1 MTDSILGS
9 EAELRLRVGAFEG
22 PLDLL
27 LHLCR
32 TNEIDLAA
40 LPVRTITDQYLAH
53 LEAMEFQNLE
63 LAGAYLV
70 MAATLIYLKS
80 KLLVPPDETA
90 DEQLDEEA
98 LALKLELEE
107 RLREYARV
115 KTQGVWLAA
124 REAEQL
130 LIWGRSSSTL
140 PPPDDVPLEDL
151 SVHWLERAMKRLIEE
166 QARQRPRQVE
176 PNPPSVLERMTEILS
191 LLRDTW
197 SLLFSS
203 MAGGERRRADV
214 VVSLLA
220 VLELCRQGKIRTQ
233 QTELFGD
240 IVIERQPEISGTAT
254 TESTNPNVVI
264 ETITTIEPTT
274 PDTTSATTATTATT
288 EPTNPNTTNAT
299 TASAGGV

>member
-1 MTDSILGS
+1 MSDT
-9 EAELRLRVGAFEG
+9 ELRLRVGTFEG
-22 PLDLL
+22 PFDLL

-40 LPVRTITDQYLAH
+40 LPVRAITDQYLAH
-53 LEAMEFQNLE
+53 LEAIEFRDLE
-63 LAGAYLV
+63 TAGAYLV

-80 KLLVPPDETA
+80 KLLVPPDEA
-90 DEQLDEEA
+90 EEQLDDEA
-98 LALKLELEE
+98 LLLRQELED

-130 LIWGRSSSTL
+130 LIWGRASSTL

-151 SVHWLERAMKRLIEE
+151 SVHWLERSMKRLIEE
-166 QARQRPRQVE
+166 QARQRPREVE

-240 IVIERQPEISGTAT
+240 IVIERQPDRIDTTPTETAT
-254 TESTNPNVVI
+254 TS
-264 ETITTIEPTT
+264 
-274 PDTTSATTATTATT
+274 TATI
-288 EPTNPNTTNAT
+288 EPTNPNTITVP

>member
-1 MTDSILGS
+1 MTES
-9 EAELRLRVGAFEG
+9 AAPQELRLRVGEFEG

-53 LEAMEFQNLE
+53 LEAIEFRDLE
-63 LAGAYLV
+63 TAGAYLV

-80 KLLVPPDETA
+80 KLLVPPDETV

-98 LALKLELEE
+98 LALKQELEE

-115 KTQGVWLAA
+115 KTQGVWLGR
-124 REAEQL
+124 REAEQA

-140 PPPDDVPLEDL
+140 PPIEDVPLEDL
-151 SVHWLERAMKRLIEE
+151 SVHWLERSLKRLIDE
-166 QARQRPRQVE
+166 QQRLRPRDVE
-176 PNPPSVLERMTEILS
+176 PNPPSVLERMSEILS

-203 MAGGERRRADV
+203 MTGGERRRSEIV
-214 VVSLLA
+214 VTLLS

-240 IVIERQPEISGTAT
+240 IVIERQPEPALDASSAAPSSE
-254 TESTNPNVVI
+254 ESS
-264 ETITTIEPTT
+264 T
-274 PDTTSATTATTATT
+274 P
-288 EPTNPNTTNAT
+288 P
-299 TASAGGV
+299 

>member
-1 MTDSILGS
+1 MTETTP
-9 EAELRLRVGAFEG
+9 EAAAGELRLRIGAFEG

-40 LPVRTITDQYLAH
+40 LPVRAITDQYLAH
-53 LEAMEFQNLE
+53 LEAMEFRDLE
-63 LAGAYLV
+63 TAGAYLV

-90 DEQLDEEA
+90 DEQLDDEA
-98 LALKLELEE
+98 LALKQELEE

-115 KTQGVWLAA
+115 KTQGVWLAQ

-130 LIWGRSSSTL
+130 LIWGRPGSTL
-140 PPPDDVPLEDL
+140 PALEDVPLEDL
-151 SVHWLERAMKRLIEE
+151 SVHWLERSMKRLIEE
-166 QARQRPRQVE
+166 QQRMRPRDVE
-176 PNPPSVLERMTEILS
+176 PNPPSVLERMSEILS

-203 MAGGERRRADV
+203 MTGGDRRRSEI

-233 QTELFGD
+233 QTDLFGD
-240 IVIERQPEISGTAT
+240 IVIESQ
-254 TESTNPNVVI
+254 
-264 ETITTIEPTT
+264 PTT
-274 PDTTSATTATTATT
+274 PDTTVTELTSAEATGPEPTAAEPPTATAAVTTSQSSTA
-288 EPTNPNTTNAT
+288 P
-299 TASAGGV
+299 AGGV